1 VPHSQSNDFHHL
13 RRAIIGVN
21 DAGGQL
27 DKDTLHS
34 AWQAPTRNDCI
45 VISQLICSATI
56 GGMDLSGTVAV
67 VTGGSGI
74 LGGGIARAFAAA
86 GAAVVVHYRKS
97 AERATSVVGDIVAEG
112 GQALPAQC
120 DVTDP
125 GGCAG
130 LMATAIEAFGRL
142 DTVVANAGVQPVAEL
157 ARLSVPQW
165 RAVVDTNLLGSFAT
179 AQAAASVM
187 GERGGGAIILI
198 GSTEGTQPAWSHAHY
213 CASKAAVIHF
223 ARVAALEYGRQG
235 IRVNSVSPG
244 LIWRDGLDLDW
255 PDGVARFRRAAPL
268 GRLGRPADIGNAC
281 VFLASSMAEWI
292 TGQDLVV
299 DGGVSVHPTW

>member
-1 VPHSQSNDFHHL
+1 
-13 RRAIIGVN
+13 
-21 DAGGQL
+21 
-27 DKDTLHS
+27 
-34 AWQAPTRNDCI
+34 
-45 VISQLICSATI
+45 
-56 GGMDLSGTVAV
+56 MDLSGTVAV
-67 VTGGSGI
+67 VTGASGT

-86 GAAVVVHYRKS
+86 GAAVIVHYRS
-97 AERATSVVGDIVAEG
+97 GAERAASVVGDIIARG
-112 GQALPAQC
+112 GRAVSARC

-125 GGCAG
+125 DGCAG
-130 LMATAIEAFGRL
+130 LMATALEAFGRL

-157 ARLSVPQW
+157 ATMSVPQW
-165 RAVVDTNLLGSFAT
+165 RAVVETNLIGSFAT
-179 AQAAASVM
+179 VQAAASVM
-187 GERGGGAIILI
+187 GERGGGGVIILI
-198 GSTEGTQPAWSHAHY
+198 GSIEGTQPAWSHAHY

-223 ARVAALEYGRQG
+223 ARTAALEYGRYG

-255 PDGVARFRRAAPL
+255 PDGVARCQQASPL
-268 GRLGRPADIGNAC
+268 GRLGRPADVGNAC